1 VVESVRAVPGVERV
15 AHSRVIPLQSGG
27 MGLGGVRIP
36 GLDEEALQ
44 RLNDADWNVVSP
56 DYFRTLEIPM
66 TAGRAFSDEDRDGF
80 PLVAIVNETF
90 ARTAWPGQS
99 AVGQRF
105 WRADGGDDEGRP
117 LEVVGVAR
125 DAKYRSISELQAP
138 FIYVPFAQQ
147 PDSEV
152 SLFVAT
158 AGGPSVAPA
167 VRQAIARVDTGLPV
181 VLYQSMDNAT
191 TLGLLPQRIAAWVAG
206 SVGVIGLFLAG
217 LGLYGL
223 TAFLVA
229 QRTREI
235 AIRMALGATHGQVRG
250 MVLRQAARLGLIG
263 GVIGLGLAAG
273 LGQVVQSLSLLVEV
287 RATDAL
293 TFGSVALLMA
303 AVLLVA
309 SLLPARRASRTD
321 PAVALRTE

>member
-1 VVESVRAVPGVERV
+1 
-15 AHSRVIPLQSGG
+15 
-27 MGLGGVRIP
+27 
-36 GLDEEALQ
+36 
-44 RLNDADWNVVSP
+44 
-56 DYFRTLEIPM
+56 
-66 TAGRAFSDEDRDGF
+66 
-80 PLVAIVNETF
+80 
-90 ARTAWPGQS
+90 
-99 AVGQRF
+99 
-105 WRADGGDDEGRP
+105 
-117 LEVVGVAR
+117 
-125 DAKYRSISELQAP
+125 
-138 FIYVPFAQQ
+138 
-147 PDSEV
+147 
-152 SLFVAT
+152 
-158 AGGPSVAPA
+158 
-167 VRQAIARVDTGLPV
+167 
-181 VLYQSMDNAT
+181 
-191 TLGLLPQRIAAWVAG
+191 VAG

-235 AIRMALGATHGQVRG
+235 AIRMALGATHGHVRG

-321 PAVALRTE
+321 PAGALRTE